1 MIKDFKTWLVVNHIK
16 QLEIANLLGVT
27 LQTINRKIN
36 GKSDWTLSE
45 VRTICKEY
53 GLSADIFIE

>member
-27 LQTINRKIN
+27 LQTINKKIN

>member
-1 MIKDFKTWLVVNHIK
+1 MFKDFKTWLVVKHIK

-27 LQTINRKIN
+27 LQTVNKKIN

-45 VRTICKEY
+45 VRTICKVY
-53 GLSADIFIE
+53 GLSAEIFID